1 MRGYATCGRI
11 HRTWQHSDDHRRSR
25 LDQPDRTAPDHADP
39 RARTPATVTN
49 TRGFE
54 QDILIAWNETTSTIV
69 TVYQASNY
77 DHKRPALGV
86 PELLKIANSL
96 R

>member
-1 MRGYATCGRI
+1 MWHAAVREYAGPGSTLMITVAPERIGQVAPHLITRTHVRG
-11 HRTWQHSDDHRRSR
+11 H
-25 LDQPDRTAPDHADP
+25 
-39 RARTPATVTN
+39 PATVTN
-49 TRGFE
+49 TKGFE
-54 QDILIAWNETTSTIV
+54 QDILIAWNETTSTSV
-69 TVYQASNY
+69 TVCQASNY